1 MTAIDMNPTELSR
14 LQLARRV
21 FHGNRLASISLKL
34 FALLIALA
42 VFAEFIAPY
51 SPQERNRAYSDGA
64 PMGITFVNEEGRLQP
79 WPLVPARITSRDP
92 VTLKRVV
99 RTDDTERWNLK
110 FFVRGSN
117 YELLGLFQSD
127 LHLFGVSGDGY
138 LHLFG
143 TDRLGRDIFSRTLFA
158 FRTSLSIGVAA
169 VLTAFVLGVAIGGMA
184 GYLRGWFDTVIMRII
199 EFIQSIPTLPLWLT
213 VAAAVPR
220 DWTAMQVYLVMTV
233 ILALIGWTTLAR
245 RVRSRVISMHTDEH
259 VLAGK
264 LAGCS
269 STRLFLRHML
279 PAFTGYLIV
288 DLTLAFSTIMI
299 AETSLSFLGLGLRE
313 PVVSLGVMLLPA
325 QSISAIML
333 TPWYLIPG
341 LFVVVV
347 VLLLNF
353 IGDGVRD
360 AADPANY

>member
-1 MTAIDMNPTELSR
+1 MTTIDLNPTDLSR
-14 LQLARRV
+14 LQLARLV
-21 FHGNRLASISLKL
+21 FRGNGLASISLKL
-34 FALLIALA
+34 FAVLVLMAI
-42 VFAEFIAPY
+42 FAEFVAPY
-51 SPQERNRAYSDGA
+51 SPQERNRAYSNGT
-64 PMGITFVNEEGRLQP
+64 PMGITFVDEDNHFQT
-79 WPLVPARITSRDP
+79 WPTVRARVTTRDP

-99 RTDDTERWNLK
+99 QADDTNRWNLE
-110 FFVRGSN
+110 FFVRGSP
-117 YELLGLFQSD
+117 YKLLGIFRSD
-127 LHLFGVSGDGY
+127 LHLFGVSDGGY

-169 VLTAFVLGVAIGGMA
+169 VLTAFVLGIAIGGLA

-220 DWTAMQVYLVMTV
+220 DWTAMQVYLMMTI

-245 RVRSRVISMHTDEH
+245 RVRSRVISMHGDEH
-259 VLAGK
+259 VLAAR

-269 STRLFLRHML
+269 SPRLFLRHML

-313 PVVSLGVMLLPA
+313 PVVSLGVLLLPA

-347 VLLLNF
+347 VLLMNF